1 MKKGASYGLLTALVT
16 IVILVAIKIQHEH
29 LKMES
34 RWMRFTPIKRANKH
48 WDGLPRGI
56 MESTSDME
64 LKHLWKTSRFNSI
77 NVNITVLLAIAV
89 GIKQKHNVNTI
100 VRKFHLVNC
109 SVMLFHYDGNVDE
122 WRDLEWNDRAIHILA
137 YNQTKWWF
145 AKRFLHPD
153 IVSIYDYIFLWD
165 EDIGVEN
172 FHPERYL
179 QIMISEGLEISQPA
193 LDPDSSEIHHRITI
207 RNKATKVHRRVTYR
221 GSLNCSSESRG
232 PPCTGWVEGMAPVFS
247 RAAWHCVW
255 LLIQNDL
262 IHGWGLD
269 MKLGYCAQGDRTRK
283 VGVIDSEYIIHQG
296 IPSLGGTSANKQLSH
311 HRSPEQMTIKARSDR
326 SVDLRSQIR
335 RQSTAELEIFR
346 RRWDQAVREDEE
358 WTDPFHHHKRKRR
371 AS

>member
-1 MKKGASYGLLTALVT
+1 
-16 IVILVAIKIQHEH
+16 
-29 LKMES
+29 MES
-34 RWMRFTPIKRANKH
+34 RWMRFTPIKRANNMRNKH

-64 LKHLWKTSRFNSI
+64 LKLLWKTSRFNSI
-77 NVNITVLLAIAV
+77 NVNFTVLLAIAV

-172 FHPERYL
+172 FHPE
-179 QIMISEGLEISQPA
+179 
-193 LDPDSSEIHHRITI
+193 
-207 RNKATKVHRRVTYR
+207 
-221 GSLNCSSESRG
+221 SLNCSSESRG

-296 IPSLGGTSANKQLSH
+296 IPSLGGTSANKLSH

-346 RRWDQAVREDEE
+346 HRWDQAVREDEE

-371 AS
+371 V